1 LATKVKKLK
10 PQAPITK
17 EEIIAE
23 STTPEIEAEPGPPA
37 WLTLETLL
45 YALVF
50 MIGLAL
56 RLWQLGAYP
65 LADYEALP
73 SLLAHQLYGG
83 QTLET
88 TASYSPLLVSLNSLT
103 FLLIHE
109 SDASARFMV
118 AIFGSTL
125 ILLPV
130 TLRRQLDP
138 LVCLLASALLAI
150 SPAAIFL
157 SRTINSEIAVA
168 VGALMVVSGFF
179 NWVEDGLQRWLYL
192 LAAGLAMLLTAEPM
206 AYSIIIVFAVI
217 ILLRLADFKT
227 LWAQGLR
234 RSVAVEAVPRETKE
248 GKAPSRS
255 GSRSKNKGLN
265 PNLRRAGIFLLVAI
279 ILFSTA
285 ATLNL
290 SGFGVTTN
298 LLADWLSRFGVQS
311 QAQAGFNAVF
321 LLTIYEP
328 LLVVSGLVG
337 LVYALLSRNLL
348 RLVFAGWFLGILVL
362 DLAMVGRPNGNVI
375 LSLLPLVFLAA
386 LALAELWPGLQQG
399 ASWANEGIILA
410 SGLVIAGFGYIGL
423 TGWLI
428 RECAAED
435 TFCQLAWLQAGAAL
449 ALFLVIAG
457 FFWFINGPE
466 TAIRGIALTG
476 VTLGLIA
483 AINIGWRL
491 NYGPLMN
498 LAYQPLAGVP
508 ASTELVSLTE
518 TLAGE
523 SSIRVGDETLLDI
536 SLVGATP
543 ALQWQLRNYRYQTQA
558 GSISEAV
565 AEVGA
570 EAPTATAIIT
580 PTPAGQELAVSEAY
594 IGQDFV
600 IDAIWSPVGL
610 SPKNLINWL
619 IFREINERP
628 EGNKVILWLRLDQR

>member
-1 LATKVKKLK
+1 
-10 PQAPITK
+10 
-17 EEIIAE
+17 
-23 STTPEIEAEPGPPA
+23 
-37 WLTLETLL
+37 
-45 YALVF
+45 
-50 MIGLAL
+50 
-56 RLWQLGAYP
+56 
-65 LADYEALP
+65 
-73 SLLAHQLYGG
+73 
-83 QTLET
+83 
-88 TASYSPLLVSLNSLT
+88 
-103 FLLIHE
+103 
-109 SDASARFMV
+109 
-118 AIFGSTL
+118 
-125 ILLPV
+125 
-130 TLRRQLDP
+130 
-138 LVCLLASALLAI
+138 
-150 SPAAIFL
+150 
-157 SRTINSEIAVA
+157 
-168 VGALMVVSGFF
+168 MVVSGFF

-410 SGLVIAGFGYIGL
+410 SCRRGHLLPTSLAAGRGG
-423 TGWLI
+423 
-428 RECAAED
+428 
-435 TFCQLAWLQAGAAL
+435 AGPVL
-449 ALFLVIAG
+449 GHCRLFLVYQRAGNSYSGDSPDRGDAWLDCRHQHRLASELWPVDEFGLPTSGRRARFNGAG
-457 FFWFINGPE
+457 FADRNPG
-466 TAIRGIALTG
+466 R
-476 VTLGLIA
+476 
-483 AINIGWRL
+483 
-491 NYGPLMN
+491 
-498 LAYQPLAGVP
+498 
-508 ASTELVSLTE
+508 
-518 TLAGE
+518 
-523 SSIRVGDETLLDI
+523 RVVNTSG
-536 SLVGATP
+536 
-543 ALQWQLRNYRYQTQA
+543 
-558 GSISEAV
+558 
-565 AEVGA
+565 
-570 EAPTATAIIT
+570 
-580 PTPAGQELAVSEAY
+580 
-594 IGQDFV
+594 
-600 IDAIWSPVGL
+600 
-610 SPKNLINWL
+610 
-619 IFREINERP
+619 
-628 EGNKVILWLRLDQR
+628 